1 MHIARLARGIAV
13 PLRQFGLRP
22 ALSNR
27 ASYATAPAKYS
38 EEPFPPVP
46 QGFPGQGTYS
56 PDPNDPVDKKSG
68 FMRYK
73 RANAPYRD
81 ATERAQDWGE
91 IVDVPSPEHLQTQAA
106 RCMDC
111 GTPFCQ
117 SATGC
122 PIGNVIPKWNDLV
135 YRSQWRTAWEQ
146 LSLTNNFPEFTGRVC
161 PAPVRALRGG

>member
-27 ASYATAPAKYS
+27 VSYSTAPAKYS
-38 EEPFPPVP
+38 VHGEFTAEEPFPPVP
-46 QGFPGQGTYS
+46 QGSPGQGTYS
-56 PDPNDPVDKKSG
+56 PDPRDPVDKKSG

-91 IVDVPSPEHLQTQAA
+91 IVDVPSAEHLQTQAA
-106 RCMDC
+106 RCMD
-111 GTPFCQ
+111 
-117 SATGC
+117 
-122 PIGNVIPKWNDLV
+122 
-135 YRSQWRTAWEQ
+135 
-146 LSLTNNFPEFTGRVC
+146 
-161 PAPVRALRGG
+161 